1 MKLKFEIEIEV
12 PEASEY
18 AELVYKNIYTNDYID
33 SEDLGYQLCEDI
45 ISELE
50 DNWDNIISNQI
61 PKNYQEKYNKTLK
74 SLL

>member
-18 AELVYKNIYTNDYID
+18 AKSVFEHICINDYTD
-33 SEDLGYQLCEDI
+33 STNLGYQLCEDI

-50 DNWDNIISNQI
+50 DNWNDIIPSQI
-61 PKNYQEKYNKTLK
+61 PKDYQEKYNRTLN